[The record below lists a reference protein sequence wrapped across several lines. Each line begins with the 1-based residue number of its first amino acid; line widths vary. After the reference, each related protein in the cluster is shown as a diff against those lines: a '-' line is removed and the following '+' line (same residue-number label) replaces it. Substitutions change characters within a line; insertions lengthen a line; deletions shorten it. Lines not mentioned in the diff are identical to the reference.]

1 MSELGFHVKKD
12 PAATESLKTSETKH
26 VRELPKEQITK
37 LPICF
42 SAAGASTP
50 GGGLLFPHHPGVAP
64 PPPDCLFSVLQASDV
79 AGGNRS
85 SFLEPGSELL
95 LSPVV
100 SCGLSTLGAG
110 HRQELLPWD
119 STCPAKNEPK
129 SSDFLA
135 SV

>member
-50 GGGLLFPHHPGVAP
+50 GGGLLFPHRPGVAP
-64 PPPDCLFSVLQASDV
+64 PHKTAS
-79 AGGNRS
+79 
-85 SFLEPGSELL
+85 SEFCRLL
-95 LSPVV
+95 MRRAVTGAAFWNPAQ
-100 SCGLSTLGAG
+100 SC
-110 HRQELLPWD
+110 
-119 STCPAKNEPK
+119 C
-129 SSDFLA
+129 
-135 SV
+135 